1 LDKYLANQEFVF
13 NFDSELMGLEVYQ
26 FACNGTR
33 VWYVDAGIEDTP
45 EPGGAFLKMEVGIC
59 KGAWQRA

>member
-1 LDKYLANQEFVF
+1 MNTWPIKSLFSILTQNLWE
-13 NFDSELMGLEVYQ
+13 LEVYQ
-26 FACNGTR
+26 FVCNGTR

-45 EPGGAFLKMEVGIC
+45 EPGGAFLKMEVGIR